1 MPVSPAG
8 QGENKRMSGEA
19 LLVYIK
25 AIYAEVKKE
34 YGSPK
39 IWKEL
44 LARGIRVGKE
54 RVRKLMQRHGIKA
67 RGKRKE
73 ERGNLSL
80 PRTASTTCPS
90 QRTCS
95 IATSR
100 PRRNATEPSFVPSFV
115 TGFPGFLTTRMA
127 PGQAPPGCPLRRP
140 HHARSGRR
148 TRSPRRYP
156 RRGSIVGN
164 TRRANCCG

>member
-8 QGENKRMSGEA
+8 QEENKRMSDEA

-67 RGKRKE
+67 RGKRKFVVTTDSKH
-73 ERGNLSL
+73 NLPIAENL
-80 PRTASTTCPS
+80 LNRNFTPATQRDRTVVRAVICNWISWLS
-90 QRTCS
+90 
-95 IATSR
+95 
-100 PRRNATEPSFVPSFV
+100 
-115 TGFPGFLTTRMA
+115 
-127 PGQAPPGCPLRRP
+127 
-140 HHARSGRR
+140 HHPDGTRSGP
-148 TRSPRRYP
+148 TRLPTSTPA
-156 RRGSIVGN
+156 SC
-164 TRRANCCG
+164 T